1 MSTQQA
7 DQAPQTE
14 GPTVAQRRAARR
26 ANQTTFNLVLAL
38 VASLGIVLFLV
49 VVVVRPDVS
58 PPTVDF
64 SVVGANAQT
73 VDDRFVVPDLP
84 DTWTA
89 NRSVFVGNP
98 SDGVVRWETGLL
110 TPEGEFI
117 TMVQGINANESW
129 IADQIADART
139 DASIRIDGRDWS
151 IYDRRD
157 VDDAGNREYAL
168 VSTIE
173 DLTIVLYGT
182 AAGAEF
188 DIVATAISEELR

>member
-7 DQAPQTE
+7 EQAPQTE
-14 GPTVAQRRAARR
+14 GPTAAQRRAARR

-38 VASLGIVLFLV
+38 IASLGIVLFLV
-49 VVVVRPDVS
+49 VVVVRPDTS
-58 PPTVDF
+58 LPPVDYRG
-64 SVVGANAQT
+64 VGANAQG

-89 NRSVFVGNP
+89 NRSVFVGSP
-98 SDGVVRWETGLL
+98 SDEVVRWETGLL

-117 TMVQGINANESW
+117 TMVQGLEANESW
-129 IADQIADART
+129 VAGQLDDARP
-139 DASIRIDGRDWS
+139 DDGIRIEGQDWT

-168 VSTIE
+168 VTTLG
-173 DLTIVLYGT
+173 DLTVVLYGT
-182 AAGAEF
+182 AEDAEF
-188 DIVATAISEELR
+188 EILATAISEER